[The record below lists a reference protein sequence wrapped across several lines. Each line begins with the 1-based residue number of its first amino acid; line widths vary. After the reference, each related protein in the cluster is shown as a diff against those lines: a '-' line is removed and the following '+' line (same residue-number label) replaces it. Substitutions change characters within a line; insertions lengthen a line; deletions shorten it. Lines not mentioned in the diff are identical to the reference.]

1 MPYLSALE
9 VCSRQGAIQMHV
21 YLTLPYLIWFLYIS
35 GERNKQLRFGLRYC
49 PVYVWFSV
57 FTVDAWT
64 IAFSSDS
71 RFIAS
76 GSHTGKIILYGVESG
91 QREVQLDT
99 RGGKFALSIAYVS
112 LTASHH

>member
-1 MPYLSALE
+1 MFA
-9 VCSRQGAIQMHV
+9 
-21 YLTLPYLIWFLYIS
+21 
-35 GERNKQLRFGLRYC
+35 
-49 PVYVWFSV
+49 
-57 FTVDAWT
+57 VDAWT

-112 LTASHH
+112 VTALLH

>member
-1 MPYLSALE
+1 MFILSFNNVSLCA
-9 VCSRQGAIQMHV
+9 
-21 YLTLPYLIWFLYIS
+21 
-35 GERNKQLRFGLRYC
+35 
-49 PVYVWFSV
+49 
-57 FTVDAWT
+57 VDAWT

-112 LTASHH
+112 RPSLGIKILRCHLDIF

>member
-1 MPYLSALE
+1 
-9 VCSRQGAIQMHV
+9 
-21 YLTLPYLIWFLYIS
+21 
-35 GERNKQLRFGLRYC
+35 
-49 PVYVWFSV
+49 VYVWFSV

-91 QREVQLDT
+91 QKEVQLDT

>member
-1 MPYLSALE
+1 LE
-9 VCSRQGAIQMHV
+9 E
-21 YLTLPYLIWFLYIS
+21 LNT
-35 GERNKQLRFGLRYC
+35 GLCYRA
-49 PVYVWFSV
+49 VVLFA
-57 FTVDAWT
+57 VDAWT

-91 QREVQLDT
+91 NSEVQLDT

-112 LTASHH
+112 HIVYRFNSFASILQVISRYG